1 MKESPLKKILMF
13 LISVKTGH
21 IIAETVERG
30 AIRAFITEVFWINEE
45 IRNDIPRRRIEY
57 INI

>member
-1 MKESPLKKILMF
+1 MKESPLKKILIL

-21 IIAETVERG
+21 IIAETVARG
-30 AIRAFITEVFWINEE
+30 AIRAFVTEVSRINEE

-57 INI
+57 INM

>member
-21 IIAETVERG
+21 IIAETVARG
-30 AIRAFITEVFWINEE
+30 AIRAFVTEVSLIKLE
-45 IRNDIPRRRIEY
+45 IKKDIPKSRSEY
-57 INI
+57 MKI

>member
-21 IIAETVERG
+21 IIAETIERG
-30 AIRAFITEVFWINEE
+30 AIRAFITEVSLIKLE
-45 IRNDIPRRRIEY
+45 IKKDIPKSRSEY
-57 INI
+57 MKI